1 VFDSGAPRVSVK
13 RGFAAQ
19 FTGRL
24 PFAAPRPTAMLGAG
38 KRGGDEAGGGR
49 RNRFSPKEMSWQA
62 MPRAPAA
69 ACHGVVADEA
79 GFEPRPEGR
88 GHVPN
93 RRGSTYARRR
103 LWITFLRRFW
113 GEFWGGFLEPI
124 GPGASVRGLFSADR
138 VLLVRWA
145 SADLVPFSTFFAF
158 LVRFLPV
165 FVPYF
170 ALFSSMSCAYLYV
183 NNYFPARLAW
193 DLHRLHRRGRRG
205 LP

>member
-1 VFDSGAPRVSVK
+1 MFDSGAPRVSVK

-79 GFEPRPEGR
+79 GFEPRLFEPAAGAA
-88 GHVPN
+88 GHVPC
-93 RRGSTYARRR
+93 RGPCHGRVQLTTGDLSSVARRAKEDC
-103 LWITFLRRFW
+103 
-113 GEFWGGFLEPI
+113 G
-124 GPGASVRGLFSADR
+124 
-138 VLLVRWA
+138 
-145 SADLVPFSTFFAF
+145 
-158 LVRFLPV
+158 
-165 FVPYF
+165 
-170 ALFSSMSCAYLYV
+170 
-183 NNYFPARLAW
+183 
-193 DLHRLHRRGRRG
+193 
-205 LP
+205 